1 MKKFV
6 TSTLALAAAGSLG
19 FAGPG
24 DSEWSGL
31 DSQLNTIR
39 SSYTAE
45 GGLGSSFGAV
55 LSVSLV
61 SVDVDVIGLH
71 GFTGADDVLAIDLSE
86 AFAWIEGEVNPEVNW
101 RVSFDLYGGG
111 GSVSLYEAF
120 IDAKFGSG
128 LLRSGMQLVPTA
140 RSLAFAPENR
150 LFHYAPISH
159 TVGNGAFMQAFGM
172 DEAITW
178 LGSSDSFS
186 YSIAAANDGGDVDVD
201 ELTLI
206 GKATWSNADIDS
218 YEGPFGNSD
227 DGGMAVS
234 LFYVDQGGVTDGT
247 TIGIDFVYDAS
258 NFSVSAGFLDNDT
271 GHGDNSPF
279 FIQGGINV
287 GENGVAGLRFADTDD
302 AVLAGQQRITGV
314 YQHYSDNQNHTYSV
328 EIGQDDSDTVDGTFF
343 AFNITAGNAGNY
355 QDPITGAR

>member
-55 LSVSLV
+55 LRVSLV
-61 SVDVDVIGLH
+61 SIDVEIAGLH
-71 GFTGADDVLAIDLSE
+71 GFGVGDDVLAIDLSN
-86 AFAWIEGEVNPEVNW
+86 ANAWIEGEVNPEVNW

-111 GSVSLYEAF
+111 SGVSLYEAY

-150 LFHYAPISH
+150 LFHYAPVSH
-159 TVGNGAFMQAFGM
+159 TAGSPLAAITM

-178 LGSSDSFS
+178 IGSSDNFS
-186 YSIAAANDGGDVDVD
+186 YSVAAANDGGDGDVD

-206 GKATWSNADIDS
+206 GKVTWMNADIDA

-227 DGGMAVS
+227 DSGMAVS

-247 TIGIDFVYDAS
+247 TIGVDFVWDAS
-258 NFSVSAGFLDNDT
+258 NWSVSGGILDNDV

-279 FIQGGINV
+279 FVQGGINV
-287 GENGVAGLRFADTDD
+287 GENGVAGIRYSDTDN
-302 AVLAGQQRITGV
+302 AAEQTRITGV

-328 EIGQDDSDTVDGTFF
+328 ELGQDDTTATDGTFI
-343 AFNITAGNAGNY
+343 AFNITAGNFGNY
-355 QDPITGAR
+355 QDPITGVR